1 MNEVS
6 LKPVI
11 DELETLFSKFNKA
24 FFEGKLEKPVITVS
38 PDHTRGAYGWCT
50 GWKAWQDGTK
60 EGGYYEI
67 NLCAEYLNRP
77 FEETCGT
84 LLHEMVH
91 LQNLQDNVQDTSRSG
106 SYVIRDYAEFQ
117 GIMGSE
123 QPEIEKAWNTT
134 DDLLDNQFIPTA
146 GNMGLSRWEKIL
158 GITPKGTDSL
168 EDRRFRILTRINEEL
183 PYTLPQLRNILET
196 LCGKGN
202 YSADVEEGTYQ
213 LLVKIGLAAKNNFND
228 VESLLNRV
236 VPQNMVVTLL
246 QLYNTHAELGRFT
259 HAQLAAYTHNQLRNE
274 VLKNGE

>member
-1 MNEVS
+1 MTRS
-6 LKPVI
+6 LM
-11 DELETLFSKFNKA
+11 S
-24 FFEGKLEKPVITVS
+24 
-38 PDHTRGAYGWCT
+38 
-50 GWKAWQDGTK
+50 
-60 EGGYYEI
+60 
-67 NLCAEYLNRP
+67 YLP
-77 FEETCGT
+77 
-84 LLHEMVH
+84 
-91 LQNLQDNVQDTSRSG
+91 
-106 SYVIRDYAEFQ
+106 YVLRDYTEIQAILVGQ
-117 GIMGSE
+117 
-123 QPEIEKAWNTT
+123 QPELDQVWEAAES
-134 DDLLDNQFIPTA
+134 LLENQFIVSA
-146 GNMGLSRWEKIL
+146 EGLGLGRWEKIL

-168 EDRRFRILTRINEEL
+168 EDRRFRILARWNEEL

>member
-50 GWKAWQDGTK
+50 AWKAWQDGTK
-60 EGGYYEI
+60 EGGYSEI

-106 SYVIRDYAEFQ
+106 SYHNRKFKETAEAHGLTVEKGEKYGWHKTTLNPQAEAFVKSLGKSGFCLVRPRTNPLKGSRKGGGSSSRKYVCPCCGTIIRATKEVHV
-117 GIMGSE
+117 
-123 QPEIEKAWNTT
+123 
-134 DDLLDNQFIPTA
+134 
-146 GNMGLSRWEKIL
+146 
-158 GITPKGTDSL
+158 
-168 EDRRFRILTRINEEL
+168 
-183 PYTLPQLRNILET
+183 
-196 LCGKGN
+196 LCGECEV
-202 YSADVEEGTYQ
+202 AFEEQ
-213 LLVKIGLAAKNNFND
+213 
-228 VESLLNRV
+228 E
-236 VPQNMVVTLL
+236 
-246 QLYNTHAELGRFT
+246 
-259 HAQLAAYTHNQLRNE
+259 
-274 VLKNGE
+274 

>member
-1 MNEVS
+1 MERKLIDYLPMSFVIMRSFRGSWGANS
-6 LKPVI
+6 RKLKRHGIPRMI
-11 DELETLFSKFNKA
+11 FLIISSFPPLETWA
-24 FFEGKLEKPVITVS
+24 FPGGK
-38 PDHTRGAYGWCT
+38 D
-50 GWKAWQDGTK
+50 
-60 EGGYYEI
+60 
-67 NLCAEYLNRP
+67 
-77 FEETCGT
+77 
-84 LLHEMVH
+84 
-91 LQNLQDNVQDTSRSG
+91 
-106 SYVIRDYAEFQ
+106 
-117 GIMGSE
+117 
-123 QPEIEKAWNTT
+123 
-134 DDLLDNQFIPTA
+134 
-146 GNMGLSRWEKIL
+146 L